1 MISLVCA
8 RVDVNESG
16 EKGVRDAIVND
27 QSQKVLELLPMALAR
42 PHQALARA
50 RAVVA
55 SGPDPLA
62 ESVARQAAGIVLRD
76 LGELDNARAE
86 LRVAV
91 RMARRANSPERE
103 ADSLTTLGTVL
114 IRAGRTR
121 AGLAAIDAAARMS
134 DGLLLGMVLM
144 RRGGV
149 LYELGRHAEALA
161 ELRRALTLVRQAH
174 DPMWEGRTRT
184 WLGLAH
190 LATGATDRAD
200 AQFAVAERLFAETD
214 QELEVARAVQ
224 NRALVAFRS
233 GDLLA
238 ALRHLDDAEARF
250 GALGMPRPGLALDR
264 CMVLLAAGLPAEA
277 FAVADGALHAPS
289 AKEAEL
295 SLAAAR
301 AALAAGYISIAAE
314 RGSAARHAFAVQHR
328 GWWEA
333 RARLLELQARFAARR
348 TPPAADAERVARR
361 LAEMRS
367 DEAPQ
372 AWLLAG
378 GIALARGAVGDA
390 RRFLDAAAAVRR
402 RKAPA
407 LTRATGW
414 HAAALRAEADG
425 DSRGVFAACRRG
437 FAVLDEHRLTLGTEL
452 RARATTHGA
461 ELAAI
466 ALRAALRTGSPR
478 VLLEWSERWRA
489 TELAAPAP
497 RPLADPELRSAL
509 AALRDVIR
517 RLDEVRDV
525 AVPGLQVGPLESHLR
540 RERGRLE
547 SSILAR
553 TRIGAR
559 APNPLAPRPEP
570 VTGPLL
576 EMLGDRTLLEIVQV
590 DGQLHV
596 LVAEN
601 GRVRRF
607 PAGDAGLAAR
617 EVGFARFGLDRFA
630 HDKLGEP
637 AATAIAALKIAGDR
651 MQELL
656 LGEAVSRLGDGPVV
670 IVPPGR
676 LHAVPWALLPALRD
690 REFSV
695 SPSARAWLA
704 ATSQPSFGENEV
716 LVYGPELGSGRAEVA
731 TLARWYGEAAVLG
744 DGTATAER
752 VLAAIDGARLAHIAA
767 HGIFRADSPL
777 FSSLLLDDGPLT
789 VYDVEA
795 LRRAPYRLVLP
806 VCESGV
812 QAPAGADELLGLA
825 AALLPRGTAGIVA
838 SVVRVNDEAATRVM
852 LALHAS
858 LRGGESLAGALRDAR
873 RAVADDQLAQAAAW
887 SFVAL
892 GAA

>member
-1 MISLVCA
+1 MVS
-8 RVDVNESG
+8 
-16 EKGVRDAIVND
+16 
-27 QSQKVLELLPMALAR
+27 ELLPMALAR
-42 PHQALARA
+42 PREALARA

-55 SGPDPLA
+55 AGADPLA
-62 ESVARQAAGIVLRD
+62 ESVARHAVGIVLRD
-76 LGELDNARAE
+76 LGELEAAQAE
-86 LRVAV
+86 LRIAV

-103 ADSLTTLGTVL
+103 ADSRATLGTVL
-114 IRAGRTR
+114 VRAGRTR

-144 RRGGV
+144 RRGGM
-149 LYELGRHAEALA
+149 LYELGRHTEALT
-161 ELRRALTLVRQAH
+161 ELRQALTIVRQAH

-190 LATGATDRAD
+190 LAIGATERAD
-200 AQFAVAERLFAETD
+200 AQFVTAELLFAATD

-233 GDLLA
+233 GDLPA
-238 ALRHLDDAEARF
+238 ALRHLDDAEARYA
-250 GALGMPRPGLALDR
+250 ALAVPRPGLALDR
-264 CMVLLAAGLPAEA
+264 CLVLLAAGLPAEA
-277 FAVADGALHAPS
+277 FAAADAALAAPS
-289 AKEAEL
+289 SRGAEL

-301 AALAAGYISIAAE
+301 AALAAGYLTIAAE
-314 RGSAARHAFAVQHR
+314 RGSAARRAFAAQHR
-328 GWWEA
+328 GRWEA
-333 RARLLELQARFAARR
+333 RARLLELQARFRTGR
-348 TPPAADAERVARR
+348 TPRAADAERVARR
-361 LAEMRS
+361 LAELRA

-378 GIALARGAVGDA
+378 RIALARGAAADA
-390 RRFLDAAAAVRR
+390 RRFLDAAAVVRR
-402 RKAPA
+402 RKVPA

-437 FAVLDEHRLTLGTEL
+437 LEVLDEHRLTLGTEL
-452 RARATTHGA
+452 RARATGHGT
-461 ELAAI
+461 ELAEI
-466 ALRAALRTGSPR
+466 ALRAALRTGPPR

-497 RPLADPELRSAL
+497 RPIADPELRSDL
-509 AALRDVIR
+509 AALREVIR
-517 RLDEVRDV
+517 RLDEVHDL
-525 AVPGLQVGPLESHLR
+525 AVPGLQVAPLESHLR
-540 RERGRLE
+540 RERARLE
-547 SSILAR
+547 SAILAHSR
-553 TRIGAR
+553 MGAPG
-559 APNPLAPRPEP
+559 PNPLAPRQEP
-570 VTGPLL
+570 LTSRLL
-576 EMLGDRTLLEIVQV
+576 EALGGGRLVEIVQV

-596 LVAEN
+596 LVCGN
-601 GRVRRF
+601 GQVRRF
-607 PAGDAGLAAR
+607 PAGDATRAAR

-630 HDKLGEP
+630 HDKLSEP
-637 AATAIAALKIAGDR
+637 AADAIAALEIGGGR
-651 MQELL
+651 LQRLL
-656 LGEAVSRLGDGPVV
+656 LGEAIDQLGDGPVV

-690 REFSV
+690 RVFSV

-704 ATSQPSFGENEV
+704 ASGQPSSGEKEV
-716 LVYGPELGSGRAEVA
+716 LVYGPELGSARAEVA
-731 TLARWYGEAAVLG
+731 TLARWYGGAAVLG
-744 DGTATAER
+744 DGSATAER

-789 VYDVEA
+789 VYDVEG

-806 VCESGV
+806 ACESGV

-838 SVVRVNDEAATRVM
+838 SVVRVNDEAASRVM
-852 LALHAS
+852 LALHTS
-858 LRGGESLAGALRDAR
+858 LRDGESLARALRDAR
-873 RAVADDQLAQAAAW
+873 RAVADDPLTQAAAW
-887 SFVAL
+887 SFVPL